1 MRGLAYIINSPIPGK
16 TCFKL
21 TSRHKKGW
29 KKENDIHLFPM
40 TIPQRWHS
48 VCWLSSSLFLVFVY
62 FIYSKFLLPTGIG
75 SQSSNFACILFWDSA
90 LHSLL
95 PVFDVLSEQIV
106 TSELLLRQCLS
117 VFALPEMTFCLARR
131 PAAWHCSGFLL
142 PGSAIF
148 FLSAERRVSKES
160 LMNLPHNASP
170 LSVSSVPW
178 CWWWSQWVI
187 GTTCYEMRVATL

>member
-160 LMNLPHNASP
+160 LINLLCLCQVSPGAGDGHNE
-170 LSVSSVPW
+170 W
-178 CWWWSQWVI
+178 
-187 GTTCYEMRVATL
+187 

>member
-1 MRGLAYIINSPIPGK
+1 MKTIFVCSDHFTGVWDFSWENFTILLTPGEMRGLAYIINSPIPGK

-21 TSRHKKGW
+21 TSRHKKGLLREDG
-29 KKENDIHLFPM
+29 KKKMIFTSFLWQFPSDDTVSVDSHL
-40 TIPQRWHS
+40 HY
-48 VCWLSSSLFLVFVY
+48 SSCLFTFC
-62 FIYSKFLLPTGIG
+62 YSKFLLPTGIG

-148 FLSAERRVSKES
+148 FLSAEREKS
-160 LMNLPHNASP
+160 L
-170 LSVSSVPW
+170 
-178 CWWWSQWVI
+178 
-187 GTTCYEMRVATL
+187 